1 MARKCAAALAVLLTV
16 PSFASAFY
24 LPGAAPRD
32 YQAGERIPVN
42 VNRLNPLMN
51 AIDSKIVRP
60 RIQLVVLLT
69 VLNLS
74 LLETELYDQ
83 L

>member
-1 MARKCAAALAVLLTV
+1 MARHCAAALALLLTV

-24 LPGAAPRD
+24 LPGAAPKD

-51 AIDSKIVRP
+51 AIDSKIVRSTFDG
-60 RIQLVVLLT
+60 RGVLT
-69 VLNLS
+69 DCS
-74 LLETELYDQ
+74 LP
-83 L
+83 